1 MNQCEENECLTLC
14 SRCKNADDCIWLEP
28 PELFK
33 PEQLPDPVDN
43 TKCNFKPY
51 GLTINHCTDVCSG
64 KNKDNWGGY
73 KCNRQECGKICT
85 SCEDDYCRWID
96 KDNENEPDV
105 KNIPNKI
112 RLEVIPEDQSLVLS
126 WKTPLSEGL
135 PILRYHIIY
144 YKTRSRNKQFSV
156 KTINLNEESICIE
169 NRCQYTI
176 DGLINDTYYS
186 VGITAENDKGTS
198 DLSNISVIAPKTNIP
213 ESASTANDP
222 ASVTNAGAAEVGG
235 NLSENQKVDIAQVLQ
250 QSMSGSKGSFSSEDL
265 DRISNIVDANSA
277 TEPTSTPNQNWMS
290 KLVGKTLDF
299 NINL

>member
-1 MNQCEENECLTLC
+1 MCPIEEPKVDDVIIEPIVPKETKICSFTPKGFKEIDCYRNCRNNKEMNQCEENECLTLC
-14 SRCKNADDCIWLEP
+14 AQCKNADDCIWLEP
-28 PELFK
+28 PELYK
-33 PEQLPDPVDN
+33 PEQLPNPVDN

-51 GLTINHCTDVCSG
+51 GLNINHCTDVCSG

-156 KTINLNEESICIE
+156 KTINLNEESICE
-169 NRCQYTI
+169 KNRCLYTI

-186 VGITAENDKGTS
+186 VGITAENDKGQ
-198 DLSNISVIAPKTNIP
+198 VIYLIY
-213 ESASTANDP
+213 
-222 ASVTNAGAAEVGG
+222 
-235 NLSENQKVDIAQVLQ
+235 
-250 QSMSGSKGSFSSEDL
+250 
-265 DRISNIVDANSA
+265 
-277 TEPTSTPNQNWMS
+277 
-290 KLVGKTLDF
+290 
-299 NINL
+299 